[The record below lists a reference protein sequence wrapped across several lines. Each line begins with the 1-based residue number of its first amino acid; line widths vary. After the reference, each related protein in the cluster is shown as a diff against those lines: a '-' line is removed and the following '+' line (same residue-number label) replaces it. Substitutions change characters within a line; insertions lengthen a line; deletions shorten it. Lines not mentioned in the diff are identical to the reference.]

1 MKKWQSIINI
11 KSMRISLVLLLVR
24 AIILIARTMVGTTNK
39 AMEILE
45 QKRFV
50 LVHNPKSINSRGDHY
65 GKGFDLY
72 DKKFFNPNQA
82 AIKDNSIYGGANNSN
97 ATEFFIRMK
106 NFEFSSALLN
116 SNFTTD
122 EIKKSNYQITR
133 SPESLV
139 NKSLLKEKY
148 PPEFELQYI
157 YREEDQFSKVRIT
170 YNKDFLPTKIEWYYK
185 GEEGLKWYTWRT
197 YSYPFKNKAEFDK
210 RLDEEIANIEEIT
223 RENEGD

>member
-1 MKKWQSIINI
+1 
-11 KSMRISLVLLLVR
+11 
-24 AIILIARTMVGTTNK
+24 
-39 AMEILE
+39 
-45 QKRFV
+45 
-50 LVHNPKSINSRGDHY
+50 
-65 GKGFDLY
+65 
-72 DKKFFNPNQA
+72 
-82 AIKDNSIYGGANNSN
+82 
-97 ATEFFIRMK
+97 MK

-197 YSYPFKNKAEFDK
+197 YSYPFKNKEEFDK
-210 RLDEEIANIEEIT
+210 RLDEEMANIEEIS

>member
-1 MKKWQSIINI
+1 
-11 KSMRISLVLLLVR
+11 
-24 AIILIARTMVGTTNK
+24 
-39 AMEILE
+39 
-45 QKRFV
+45 
-50 LVHNPKSINSRGDHY
+50 
-65 GKGFDLY
+65 
-72 DKKFFNPNQA
+72 
-82 AIKDNSIYGGANNSN
+82 
-97 ATEFFIRMK
+97 MK

-157 YREEDQFSKVRIT
+157 YREEEQFSKVRIT

>member
-11 KSMRISLVLLLVR
+11 KSMLVVSSLVIVVILV
-24 AIILIARTMVGTTNK
+24 ILIANNIKKTTSD
-39 AMEILE
+39 AYSILSN
-45 QKRFV
+45 KRFIFV
-50 LVHNPKSINSRGDHY
+50 KSMSDIEANNDFGT
-65 GKGFDLY
+65 GFDLK
-72 DKKFFNPNQA
+72 DKEFYYAHGA
-82 AIKDNSIYGGANNSN
+82 AIRDNKLFGGSSKYEAKEYYERALNNEISSI
-97 ATEFFIRMK
+97 
-106 NFEFSSALLN
+106 LLN
-116 SNFTTD
+116 LDVSPD

-139 NKSLLKEKY
+139 NRSLLKEKY

-210 RLDEEIANIEEIT
+210 RLDEEIANIEEIA

>member
-1 MKKWQSIINI
+1 MVS
-11 KSMRISLVLLLVR
+11 SLVIVVIMVTVVASNIR
-24 AIILIARTMVGTTNK
+24 KTTSDAYSILMN
-39 AMEILE
+39 
-45 QKRFV
+45 KRFV
-50 LVHNPKSINSRGDHY
+50 FVKSMSDIEENNDFGT
-65 GKGFDLY
+65 GFDLKNKEFY
-72 DKKFFNPNQA
+72 YSYGA
-82 AIKDNSIYGGANNSN
+82 AIKDNKLFGGSSKYEAKEYYERALNNEISSI
-97 ATEFFIRMK
+97 
-106 NFEFSSALLN
+106 LLN
-116 SNFTTD
+116 LNVRPD

-197 YSYPFKNKAEFDK
+197 YSYPFKNKEEFDK
-210 RLDEEIANIEEIT
+210 RLDEEMANIEEIS